1 MMQSTLELLYR
12 DAMKNLDDTL
22 RFLDADELGHFQ
34 ECASALPRQEKELAS
49 ILGQER
55 LKWYTDLRGEQEDY
69 IQQAV
74 FRRGLALGLR
84 LGALAVL

>member
-1 MMQSTLELLYR
+1 MRPELDLLYH

-22 RFLDADELGHFQ
+22 RFLDADELGHYQ
-34 ECASALPRQEKELAS
+34 ECAAVLPRQEPELAT

-55 LKWYTDLRGEQEDY
+55 LKWYTDLRAEQDFFF
-69 IQQAV
+69 QQAL

-84 LGALAVL
+84 LGALTVL